1 MIKGKRKIELSA
13 EEILKRIS
21 FYDIFR
27 KYFGEFKINETCLN
41 HLRGEKNTP
50 SFVIGNRYGEL
61 LAHDFGDSSYSGNA
75 FQFVQR
81 IHQCSYDE
89 ALKIIDRDFNL
100 GIASGELGTEYKKI
114 TSQYKQPEE
123 AGKRYSLIQVVTRKF
138 TPLEL
143 EYWAQ
148 YYQTIEDLRANNVY
162 SIKEVFLNRK
172 KYSMPDDELRFGY
185 LYEGSYWK
193 LYFPYREKRK
203 KWLSNVP
210 LTTMYGL
217 KNLNREKNTLI
228 CKSLKDYLV
237 CKKIYDNV
245 CHVQNESLASFS
257 PENVKYITDNSKEVF
272 YGGDNDE
279 PGKRASYEITEAFGW
294 KHINPPDRLFCDN
307 YLKDFA
313 DWGRCEGLDKVKEHF
328 KIKKLIE

>member
-89 ALKIIDRDFNL
+89 ALRIIDRDFNL

-210 LTTMYGL
+210 LTTLDSKEQIKGCDVAFI
-217 KNLNREKNTLI
+217 T
-228 CKSLKDYLV
+228 KSKKDRMVLS
-237 CKKIYDNV
+237 KIYPCV
-245 CHVQNESLASFS
+245 TATQNESVSCFS
-257 PENVKYITDNSKEVF
+257 SENVEYIKSNSKRQILM
-272 YGGDNDE
+272 YDSDD
-279 PGKRASYEITEAFGW
+279 PGVSASQQITKLFDFDYCNVPRKYLAEG
-294 KHINPPDRLFCDN
+294 IN
-307 YLKDFA
+307 DFA
-313 DWGRCEGLDKVKEHF
+313 DLAKKYGLNIITQILKDKN
-328 KIKKLIE
+328 IL